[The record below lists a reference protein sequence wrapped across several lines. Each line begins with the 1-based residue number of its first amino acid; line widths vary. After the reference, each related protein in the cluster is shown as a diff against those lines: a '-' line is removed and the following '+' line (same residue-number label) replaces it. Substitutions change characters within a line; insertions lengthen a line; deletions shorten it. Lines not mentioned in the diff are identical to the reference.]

1 MFITDKKFFR
11 KMKRILFL
19 ILILDAIALRAQDT
33 ILVHPTAPIATD
45 FTGEGLMWDCSSAS
59 SDIDEMICFR
69 PDKYNPMAFSAY
81 DGYTHF
87 HLFQQRDSTFL
98 TGYENQLFKIAL
110 SHPALRFT
118 SLIYGDTAVTD
129 FTGEGEY
136 CHSSTYQIV
145 GSAYL
150 TTDAVGTIWLPC
162 GKFNVTRSRFHR
174 DIMMIGSDTVNI
186 LEDTYQWF
194 TPTIPF
200 PLFEQHEVREL
211 WGETDSLVVCQAY
224 LYDLSE
230 EELMRISLD
239 DSLLLSQTPVI
250 SSLSH
255 MPNPVIADMFA
266 SYTLGVHAA
275 VTLILTT
282 SAGLPMWSSDIGWQE
297 AGEHVVS
304 IDMSRFPRGTYELHV
319 CAGGLTVSETIIKL

>member
-1 MFITDKKFFR
+1 
-11 KMKRILFL
+11 MKRILFL
-19 ILILDAIALRAQDT
+19 ILILDVITLRAQDS
-33 ILVHPTAPIATD
+33 IPVHPTAPIATD

-59 SDIDEMICFR
+59 SDIDEVIYFR
-69 PDKYNPMAFSAY
+69 SSKYNPNAFSVY

-87 HLFQQRDSTFL
+87 HLFQQGDSTFL
-98 TGYENQLFKIAL
+98 TGYENQSFRIAL

-118 SLIYGDTAVTD
+118 PLSFGDTAVTD
-129 FTGEGEY
+129 FSGEGEY
-136 CHSSTYQIV
+136 CHSSSYQID

-150 TTDAVGTIWLPC
+150 TTDAIGTIWLPY

-174 DIMMIGSDTVNI
+174 DIMMLGMDTVNI

-224 LYDLSE
+224 LYDMSE
-230 EELMRISLD
+230 EELLHVSHD
-239 DSLLLSQTPVI
+239 DSLLFSQTLII

-255 MPNPVIADMFA
+255 MPNPVTADMFA
-266 SYTLGVHAA
+266 TYTLGVDAA

-282 SAGLPMWSSDIGWQE
+282 SAGLPMWSSNIGWQE
-297 AGEHVVS
+297 AGEHSVS
-304 IDMSRFPRGTYELHV
+304 IDMSGFPRGTYELHV